1 MSFGY
6 ASTRQ
11 STIKT
16 LPTDPVYV
24 RPSEWIALTP
34 VGATEQKFTG
44 LFAVYPDD
52 TRNIVAVFA
61 AISGGSTYTVD
72 WGDGTVENVTGGTQR
87 DHQYT
92 YASVGNL
99 TSYGYKQVIIT
110 ITPTSGA
117 NNLLQLNINL
127 RPAAVTSATWP
138 AAWLDIE
145 FGSPNLTL
153 ATIGKNA
160 TAVNLGSLQRI
171 RFVSKNASYTSFL
184 DFFYYCYGLQQIIM
198 DCDTSTVTNF
208 GSMFNS
214 CYSLIYGPPMNTSAA
229 TNTGGMFQN
238 CYNLLSVPLYSFSN
252 VTTSNLVFSNCYR
265 LTNTQIT
272 SLAKATDTSSMFN
285 GCANLVSINNLS
297 LPNVT
302 TINSMFQN
310 CRSLTSLTIS
320 NISSCNI
327 WVGAFQNCSHLSIV
341 NISGNMASVVNA
353 NMSSTFTGCSS
364 LTQITFPETSKVL
377 TFTNMFQGCSQLANS
392 PITNTSN
399 ANTMATMY
407 QACSALSNVANTD
420 TSKVTNFNSTFN
432 ACQLLP
438 SALNYNTSNATNVSG
453 MYQACGLI
461 TTLPAYNLSNIG
473 SGNGGIISSGA
484 GTSSTPLVS
493 SNVTG
498 LKYTVTYGSCNMNAA
513 SLTNVMNNLAPVGA
527 AAQTIT
533 ITGNPGADTAVSTR
547 TATWVS
553 NDNKLT
559 MANTVGI
566 TVGQQVTNA
575 VNMNTGY
582 SMSAYANSRIS
593 TTSAITDNTM
603 ISFSAVTTTNLSAN
617 TYYYTSN
624 GSGTSPTFYFD
635 LSTTPG
641 GTPVTFTA
649 GTMTGRVNL
658 LVTAVST
665 NANITLNA
673 YPAGSNAVA
682 TAVTTRILNT
692 NLASYKGWTVT
703 G

>member
-61 AISGGSTYTVD
+61 AISGGNTYTVD
-72 WGDGTVENVTGGTQR
+72 WGDGTVENVTGGVQR

-252 VTTSNLVFSNCYR
+252 VTSSNLVFSNCYR
-265 LTNTQIT
+265 LTNAQLT

-327 WVGAFQNCSHLSIV
+327 WIGAFANCSHLSTV

-453 MYQACGLI
+453 MFQGCGLI

-498 LKYTVTYGSCNMNAA
+498 LKYTVTYGSCNMNAV

-533 ITGNPGADTAVSTR
+533 ITGNPGADTALSK
-547 TATWVS
+547 TASWGNAS
-553 NDNKLT
+553 NVMT

-566 TVGQQVTNA
+566 VVGAQISNTANVNLGYAATLTSNKVSVASFINDNTIVSFTTV
-575 VNMNTGY
+575 
-582 SMSAYANSRIS
+582 
-593 TTSAITDNTM
+593 TTSNA
-603 ISFSAVTTTNLSAN
+603 LAN
-617 TYYYTSN
+617 TLYYTSN
-624 GSGTSPTFYFD
+624 RAGAGPYTYD
-635 LSTTPG
+635 ISTVQGATPN
-641 GTPVTFTA
+641 TFTD
-649 GTMTGRVNL
+649 GTANMRVNL
-658 LVTAVST
+658 LVTAVNT
-665 NANITLNA
+665 NANVILNA
-673 YPAGSNAVA
+673 YPAGNGTA
-682 TAVTTRILNT
+682 TTVTTRTLNT
-692 NLASYKGWTVT
+692 NLAAYKGWTIT

>member
-61 AISGGSTYTVD
+61 AISGGNTYTVD
-72 WGDGTVENVTGGTQR
+72 WGDGTVENVTGGVQR

-252 VTTSNLVFSNCYR
+252 VTSSNLVFSNCYR
-265 LTNTQIT
+265 LTNAQLT

-327 WVGAFQNCSHLSIV
+327 WIGAFANCSHLSTV

-453 MYQACGLI
+453 MFQGCGLI

-498 LKYTVTYGSCNMNAA
+498 LKYTVTYGSCNMNAV

-533 ITGNPGADTAVSTR
+533 ITGNPGADTALSK
-547 TATWVS
+547 TASWGNAS
-553 NDNKLT
+553 NVMT

-566 TVGQQVTNA
+566 VVGAQISNTANVNLSYAGTLTSNKVSVASFINDNTIVSFTTV
-575 VNMNTGY
+575 
-582 SMSAYANSRIS
+582 
-593 TTSAITDNTM
+593 TTSNA
-603 ISFSAVTTTNLSAN
+603 LAN
-617 TYYYTSN
+617 TLYYTSN
-624 GSGTSPTFYFD
+624 RAGAGPYTYD
-635 LSTTPG
+635 ISTVQGATPN
-641 GTPVTFTA
+641 TFTD
-649 GTMTGRVNL
+649 GTANMRVNL
-658 LVTAVST
+658 LVTAVNT
-665 NANITLNA
+665 NANVILNA
-673 YPAGSNAVA
+673 YPAGNGTA
-682 TAVTTRILNT
+682 TTVTTRTLNT
-692 NLASYKGWTVT
+692 NLAAYKGWTIT